1 MPNNQPKL
9 FKLTWMLLIRHSL
22 LLMTVKSNIT
32 LMNGSTLR
40 TKLLKTNMP
49 LSYQNSYNQ
58 VIHLIR
64 LLRLNI
70 HKLLLKNVSDSQ
82 MVHSQLV
89 MLNMKNQ
96 VLLKRLLTGML
107 KVVSVVTNVLSCVH
121 MLVSVHSY

>member
-1 MPNNQPKL
+1 MLNNQPKL
-9 FKLTWMLLIRHSL
+9 FKLTWTLLIRHSL

-32 LMNGSTLR
+32 LMNGSTLK
-40 TKLLKTNMP
+40 TKLLKINTLLN
-49 LSYQNSYNQ
+49 YQNSYNQ
-58 VIHLIR
+58 VTHSIR
-64 LLRLNI
+64 LLRPNT

-96 VLLKRLLTGML
+96 VLLKKLLTGTL
-107 KVVSVVTNVLSCVH
+107 KVVSVVTNVLLCVH

>member
-70 HKLLLKNVSDSQ
+70 HKLLLKNASDSQ

-107 KVVSVVTNVLSCVH
+107 KVVSVVTNVLLCVH

>member
-70 HKLLLKNVSDSQ
+70 HKLVLKNVSDSQ

-107 KVVSVVTNVLSCVH
+107 KVVSVVTNVLLCVH

>member
-107 KVVSVVTNVLSCVH
+107 KVVSVVTNVLLCVH